1 MNYPKYAI
9 IDDEKYEINTD
20 FRVALECEKI
30 ARDVD
35 IGNYER
41 ALAIIY
47 LLFGDKGLENKKHYD
62 KLNEYSQK
70 YLACGNIEF
79 LKKHKSNNKNDLDLS
94 KCEGLIKSSFKFD
107 YQYDPY
113 KEKYLHWYEFYN
125 DLMNLSTNEFGT
137 CCVLNRIASILNQD
151 LSQIKNDK
159 ERNALKEEQDELRK
173 KYCINIKKKYTKEQQ
188 EIANKIYEAFG
199 LRKE

>member
-1 MNYPKYAI
+1 MNNPEYVI
-9 IDDEKYEINTD
+9 IDNEEYKINTD
-20 FRVALECEKI
+20 FRVALECNKI
-30 ARDVD
+30 AEDET
-35 IGNYER
+35 IGDFER

-47 LLFGDKGLENKKHYD
+47 TLFGDKGIEHTEHYE
-62 KLNEYSQK
+62 KLLKYAKK
-70 YLACGNIEF
+70 YLLCGEQEISKP
-79 LKKHKSNNKNDLDLS
+79 KKEDKNDLDFS
-94 KCEGLIKSSFKFD
+94 KCIGLIKSSFRFD

-113 KEKYLHWYEFYN
+113 KEKYLHWYDFNN
-125 DLMNLSTNEFGT
+125 DLMNLSTSEFGT